1 MPPATMPESIRLAVD
16 IGGTFTDV
24 VLETGEARFS
34 AKVLT
39 TKAAPEDGVLD
50 GMLRALKLGQIEP
63 RQVGLIVH
71 GTTLATNAII
81 ERKGARTALVTT
93 QGFRDSIEMAQE
105 NRFEQYDIF
114 IEKPEPLVPRT
125 LRFIVP
131 ERMDAKGGVRLAL
144 DEKAVEAL
152 ADTLKAKSIEAIA
165 VGFLH
170 SYANPAHERRAGEI
184 LARKLPH
191 VRISLS
197 SEVCPEVREYERFST
212 TCANAYVQPLMA
224 DYLERLRTRMEKA
237 GFNCPVLLM
246 TSGGG
251 LTTLETAIRFPI
263 RLVESGP
270 AGGVILSTWIAE
282 RFGIDRILSFDMG
295 GTTAKICIIDDGKPM
310 ASRSFEVD
318 RRYRFMKGSGLPVRI
333 PVIEMV
339 EIGAGGGSLAGVDAM
354 KRITVGPESAGS
366 DPGPACYQLGG
377 TRPAVTDA
385 NVVLG
390 RIDPDRFAGGSITL
404 DAGLSRTAIDTHVG
418 QPLELDTTLAAFG
431 ISEVVEENMANAAR
445 VHAVERGAELEG
457 RTLIAFGGGAPL
469 HAARLAEKL
478 GISDVLIPASAGVG
492 SAVGFLR
499 APIAFEVVRSRFV
512 RLSTFDPAE
521 VNAMFAAM
529 EKEATDVVKLGAG
542 DATISVSRS
551 ADMRYAGQGHE
562 ILVPLPD
569 GPFTPDSVVELKRR
583 FEAGYRT
590 LFSRVVPAL
599 DIEVVGWI
607 LRAEAPAP
615 GRAADQAPSGPRASG
630 SAHESERTGGPRSEE
645 VRNLFNPMLREFA
658 SVPVHHRSRLKPGDT
673 VSGPA
678 IIAEDETTTI
688 VTTGFTAALDPSGA
702 IRLTAKAAARSATLQ
717 EAAQ

>member
-1 MPPATMPESIRLAVD
+1 MPPATTPDAVRLAVD

-24 VLETGEARFS
+24 VLETPDARFS
-34 AKVLT
+34 VKVLT
-39 TKAAPEDGVLD
+39 TKTAPEDGVLD
-50 GMLRALKLGQIEP
+50 GILRALKLAKMEP
-63 RQVGLIVH
+63 AQVGLIVH

-81 ERKGARTALVTT
+81 ERKGAKTALVTT
-93 QGFRDSIEMAQE
+93 KGFRDSIEMAQE

-125 LRFIVP
+125 LRYTVP
-131 ERMDAKGGVRLAL
+131 ERVDAKGGVRLAL
-144 DEKAVEAL
+144 DEAAVVAL
-152 ADTLKAKSIEAIA
+152 AQTLKAEGVESVA

-170 SYANPAHERRAGEI
+170 SYANPAHERRAAEI
-184 LARKLPH
+184 LAAALPG
-191 VRISLS
+191 VRVSLS
-197 SEVCPEVREYERFST
+197 CDVCPEVREYERFST

-224 DYLERLRTRMEKA
+224 RYLESLRSRIAAA
-237 GFNCPVLLM
+237 GFGCPVLLM

-251 LTTLETAIRFPI
+251 LTTLETAVRFPI

-339 EIGAGGGSLAGVDAM
+339 EIGAGGGSLAGVDEM

-366 DPGPACYQLGG
+366 DPGPACYRLGG

-418 QPLELDTTLAAFG
+418 GPLELDTTLSAFG
-431 ISEVVEENMANAAR
+431 VSEMVEENMANAAR

-478 GISDVLIPASAGVG
+478 GITDVLIPASAGVG

-512 RLSTFDPAE
+512 RLGSFDAASI
-521 VNAMFAAM
+521 NGMFGEM
-529 EKEATDVVKLGAG
+529 EKEATGVVTLGAPPS
-542 DATISVSRS
+542 ARISISRS

-562 ILVPLPD
+562 ILVELPD
-569 GPFTPDSVVELKRR
+569 GPFTAASIAELRRR
-583 FEAGYRT
+583 FEAGYRA
-590 LFSRVVPAL
+590 LFNRVVPGV
-599 DIEVVGWI
+599 DVEVTAWI
-607 LRAEAPAP
+607 LRAETPAP
-615 GRAADQAPSGPRASG
+615 GRVGDQAERGPPARTHERA
-630 SAHESERTGGPRSEE
+630 GGPRSDET
-645 VRNLFNPMLREFA
+645 RNLFDPMLRDFT
-658 SVPVHHRSRLKPGDT
+658 SVPVYHRSTLKPGHT
-673 VSGPA
+673 LQGPA

-688 VTTGFTAALDPSGA
+688 VTSGFVAALDPSGA
-702 IRLTAKAAARSATLQ
+702 IRLTAKSAVLQ

>member
-1 MPPATMPESIRLAVD
+1 MPPAISPDKVRPADQVRLAVD

-24 VLETGEARFS
+24 VLETPQARWS

-39 TKAAPEDGVLD
+39 TKAAPEEGVLD
-50 GMLRALKLGQIEP
+50 GMLKALALGKVEP
-63 RQVGLIVH
+63 GQVGLIVH

-81 ERKGARTALVTT
+81 ERKGAKTALVTT

-114 IEKPEPLVPRT
+114 IEKPEPLAPRT
-125 LRFIVP
+125 LRFTVP
-131 ERMDAKGGVRLAL
+131 ERIDAKGGVRLPL
-144 DEKAVEAL
+144 DEAAVEAL
-152 ADTLKAKSIEAIA
+152 AETLKAKGIEAIA
-165 VGFLH
+165 IGFLH
-170 SYANPAHERRAGEI
+170 SYANPAHERRAAEI
-184 LARKLPH
+184 LAAKLPG
-191 VRISLS
+191 VRLSIS

-224 DYLERLRTRMEKA
+224 RYLESLQSRVRAE
-237 GFNCPVLLM
+237 GFGCPLLLM

-251 LTTLETAIRFPI
+251 LTTLETAARFPI

-270 AGGVILSTWIAE
+270 AGGVILSTWIAGTM
-282 RFGIDRILSFDMG
+282 GIDRILSFDMG

-366 DPGPACYQLGG
+366 DPGPACYRLGG

-390 RIDPDRFAGGSITL
+390 RIDPDRFAGGSIQL
-404 DAGLSRTAIDTHVG
+404 DAGLSRQALDAHVG
-418 QPLELDTTLAAFG
+418 GKLELDTTMAAFG
-431 ISEVVEENMANAAR
+431 VSEVVEENMANAAR

-478 GISDVLIPASAGVG
+478 GIADVLIPASAGVG

-499 APIAFEVVRSRFV
+499 APIAFEVVRSRFA
-512 RLSTFDPAE
+512 RLSTFDPAAI
-521 VNAMFAAM
+521 NAMFEEMAT
-529 EKEATDVVKLGAG
+529 EATDVVKLGAG
-542 DATISVSRS
+542 SAPITISRS

-562 ILVPLPD
+562 ILVELPD
-569 GPFTPDSVVELKRR
+569 GPFTKDSVAELQKR
-583 FEAGYRT
+583 FDAGYRA
-590 LFSRVVPAL
+590 LFNRVIPAL

-607 LRAEAPAP
+607 LKAEAPAP
-615 GRAADQAPSGPRASG
+615 GTSRPEQSEDASARDREAVRSDQADRKMFDPHR
-630 SAHESERTGGPRSEE
+630 
-645 VRNLFNPMLREFA
+645 REFA
-658 SVPVHHRSRLKPGDT
+658 DVPVYARSALTPGQ
-673 VSGPA
+673 SIQGPA
-678 IIAEDETTTI
+678 VIAEDETTTI
-688 VTTGFTAALDPSGA
+688 VTSGFTATLDPSGA
-702 IRLTAKAAARSATLQ
+702 IRLLARKAVLQ

>member
-1 MPPATMPESIRLAVD
+1 MPPVITPDSIRLAVD

-24 VLETGEARFS
+24 VLETGQATFS

-50 GMLRALKLGQIEP
+50 GMLRVLKLGSVSP
-63 RQVGLIVH
+63 GQVGLVVH

-125 LRFIVP
+125 LRFTVP
-131 ERMDAKGGVRLAL
+131 ERMDATGGVRLPL
-144 DEKAVEAL
+144 DEQAVEAL
-152 ADTLKAKSIEAIA
+152 VDTLEAKGIEAIA

-170 SYANPAHERRAGEI
+170 SYANAAHEKRAGEI
-184 LARKLPH
+184 LARKLPK

-224 DYLERLRTRMEKA
+224 DYLERLRSRMEKA
-237 GFNCPVLLM
+237 GFRCPVLLM

-366 DPGPACYQLGG
+366 DPGPACYRLGG

-385 NVVLG
+385 NVMLG
-390 RIDPDRFAGGSITL
+390 RIDPDHFAGGSITL
-404 DAGLSRTAIDTHVG
+404 DASLSRTAIDTHVG
-418 QPLELDTTLAAFG
+418 KPLELDTTLAAFG

-445 VHAVERGAELEG
+445 VHAVERGSELEG

-512 RLSTFDPAE
+512 RLSAFDP
-521 VNAMFAAM
+521 VDINAMFADM
-529 EKEATDVVKLGAG
+529 EREATDVVKLGAG
-542 DATISVSRS
+542 KAAIKVSRS

-562 ILVPLPD
+562 ILVDLPD
-569 GPFTPDSVVELKRR
+569 GPFTKESAAQLKRR
-583 FEAGYRT
+583 FEAGYRA

-599 DIEVVGWI
+599 DVEVVGWI
-607 LRAEAPAP
+607 LRAEASAP
-615 GRAADQAPSGPRASG
+615 GRIEQGEGPGVGGREREQAANAIASRKMFD
-630 SAHESERTGGPRSEE
+630 SYQRD
-645 VRNLFNPMLREFA
+645 FID
-658 SVPVHHRSRLKPGDT
+658 VPVHARAALAVGQA
-673 VSGPA
+673 VEGPA

-688 VTTGFTAALDPSGA
+688 VTSGFTAVLDPSGA
-702 IRLTAKAAARSATLQ
+702 IRLTAKAAAKPATFQ

>member
-1 MPPATMPESIRLAVD
+1 MPPATMPNSSGPKSVRLAVD

-24 VLETGEARFS
+24 VLETEDARFS
-34 AKVLT
+34 TKVLT
-39 TKAAPEDGVLD
+39 TKAAPEEGVLD
-50 GMLRALKLGQIEP
+50 GIRRALELAKVQP
-63 RQVGLIVH
+63 AQVGLIVH

-81 ERKGARTALVTT
+81 ERKGALTALVTT

-125 LRFIVP
+125 LRFTIP
-131 ERMDAKGGVRLAL
+131 ERTDAKGGVRLAL
-144 DEKAVEAL
+144 DEQAVESL
-152 ADTLKAKSIEAIA
+152 AGTLKAKKIEAVAI
-165 VGFLH
+165 GYLH
-170 SYANPAHERRAGEI
+170 SYANPAHEKRTAEI
-184 LARKLPH
+184 LAAKLPG
-191 VRISLS
+191 VRLSVS

-224 DYLERLRTRMEKA
+224 RYLENLKA
-237 GFNCPVLLM
+237 LVGQSGFDCPILLM

-251 LTTLETAIRFPI
+251 LTTLETAVRFPI

-270 AGGVILSTWIAE
+270 AGGVILSTHIAANM
-282 RFGIDRILSFDMG
+282 GIDRILSFDMG

-318 RRYRFMKGSGLPVRI
+318 RRYRFMKGSGLPVRV

-339 EIGAGGGSLAGVDAM
+339 EIGAGGGSLASVDAM
-354 KRITVGPESAGS
+354 KRINVGPESAGA
-366 DPGPACYQLGG
+366 DPGPACYSRGG
-377 TRPAVTDA
+377 SHPAVTDA

-404 DAGLSRTAIDTHVG
+404 DAKLSGAALDTHVG
-418 QPLELDTTLAAFG
+418 SKLELDTTMAAFG
-431 ISEVVEENMANAAR
+431 VSEVVEENMANAAR

-478 GISDVLIPASAGVG
+478 GITDVLIPAGAGVG

-499 APIAFEVVRSRFV
+499 APIAFEVVRSKFV
-512 RLSTFDPAE
+512 RLSAFDPAAI
-521 VNAMFAAM
+521 NAMFAEMA
-529 EKEATDVVKLGAG
+529 KEATGVVKLGAPA
-542 DATISVSRS
+542 DAPIRIGCS

-562 ILVPLPD
+562 ILVELPD
-569 GPFTPDSVVELKRR
+569 GPFTKASAAELQKR
-583 FEAGYRT
+583 FDAGYRA
-590 LFSRVVPAL
+590 LFSRVIPAL

-607 LRAEAPAP
+607 LRAETPAP
-615 GRAADQAPSGPRASG
+615 GRAAELPKAAAAEGAKPAPIG
-630 SAHESERTGGPRSEE
+630 T
-645 VRNLFNPMLREFA
+645 RNLFDPMERDFRA
-658 SVPVHHRSRLKPGDT
+658 VPVYARSALKPGNQIQ
-673 VSGPA
+673 GPA
-678 IIAEDETTTI
+678 VIAEDETTTI
-688 VTTGFTAALDPSGA
+688 ITSGFTAALDSSGA
-702 IRLTAKAAARSATLQ
+702 IRLTARKAALQ

>member
-1 MPPATMPESIRLAVD
+1 MPPVTTPEAVRLAVD

-24 VLETGEARFS
+24 VLETQEARYS

-39 TKAAPEDGVLD
+39 TKSAPEDGVLD
-50 GMLRALKLGQIEP
+50 GMLRALKLADMAP
-63 RQVGLIVH
+63 SAVGLIVH

-81 ERKGARTALVTT
+81 ERKGAKTALVTT

-125 LRFIVP
+125 LRFTVP
-131 ERMDAKGGVRLAL
+131 ERVDAKGGVRLAL
-144 DEKAVEAL
+144 DEAAVAALAKTLKEKGVEAV
-152 ADTLKAKSIEAIA
+152 A

-184 LARKLPH
+184 LAKALPG
-191 VRISLS
+191 VRVSLS
-197 SEVCPEVREYERFST
+197 CEVCPEVREYERFST

-224 DYLERLRTRMEKA
+224 RYLENLRSRVAAA
-237 GFNCPVLLM
+237 GFACPVLLM

-251 LTTLETAIRFPI
+251 LTTLETAARFPI

-270 AGGVILSTWIAE
+270 AGGVILSTWIAGQ
-282 RFGIDRILSFDMG
+282 FGIDRILSFDMG

-339 EIGAGGGSLAGVDAM
+339 EIGAGGGSLAGVDEM

-366 DPGPACYQLGG
+366 DPGPACYRLGG

-404 DAGLSRTAIDTHVG
+404 DAGLSRGAVDTHVG
-418 QPLELDTTLAAFG
+418 GPLELDTTLAAFG

-478 GISDVLIPASAGVG
+478 GIADVLIPASAGVG

-499 APIAFEVVRSRFV
+499 APIGFEVVRSRFV
-512 RLSTFDPAE
+512 RLGSFDAAS
-521 VNAMFAAM
+521 VNAMFAEM
-529 EKEATDVVKLGAG
+529 EGEATDVVKLGAPPG
-542 DATISVSRS
+542 AAITISRS

-569 GPFTPDSVVELKRR
+569 GPFTAASVAELRRR
-583 FEAGYRT
+583 FEAGYRA
-590 LFSRVVPAL
+590 LFNRVVPGV
-599 DIEVVGWI
+599 DVEVTGWI
-607 LRAEAPAP
+607 LKAETPAP
-615 GRAADQAPSGPRASG
+615 GRASEAERVVTAPPAAGTAGARA
-630 SAHESERTGGPRSEE
+630 EETRS
-645 VRNLFNPMLREFA
+645 LFDPMLREYA
-658 SVPVHHRSRLKPGDT
+658 SVPVYRRTGLKPGQT
-673 VSGPA
+673 LQGPA

-688 VTTGFTAALDPSGA
+688 VTSGFVAALDPSGA
-702 IRLTAKAAARSATLQ
+702 IRLTAKSAVLQ

>member
-1 MPPATMPESIRLAVD
+1 MPPVTTPDSVRLAVD

-24 VLETGEARFS
+24 VLETPNARFS
-34 AKVLT
+34 TKVLT
-39 TKAAPEDGVLD
+39 TKTAPEEGVLD
-50 GMLRALKLGQIEP
+50 GIVKALKLGNMKPGE
-63 RQVGLIVH
+63 VGLIVH

-81 ERKGARTALVTT
+81 ERKGALTALVTT
-93 QGFRDSIEMAQE
+93 EGFRDSIEMAQE

-125 LRFIVP
+125 LRFTVP
-131 ERMDAKGGVRLAL
+131 ERTDAKGGVRLAL
-144 DEKAVEAL
+144 DEGAVEAL
-152 ADTLKAKSIEAIA
+152 ADTLKAKKIEAVAI
-165 VGFLH
+165 GFLH
-170 SYANPAHERRAGEI
+170 SYANPAHERRTAEI
-184 LARKLPH
+184 LSARLPG
-191 VRISLS
+191 VRFSVS

-224 DYLERLRTRMEKA
+224 RYLESLKTRLQQS
-237 GFNCPVLLM
+237 GFDCPILLM

-251 LTTLETAIRFPI
+251 LTTLETAARFPI

-270 AGGVILSTWIAE
+270 AGGVILSTWIAGNM
-282 RFGIDRILSFDMG
+282 GIDRILSFDMG

-339 EIGAGGGSLAGVDAM
+339 EIGAGGGSIAGVDPM

-366 DPGPACYQLGG
+366 DPGPACYRLGG

-390 RIDPDRFAGGSITL
+390 RIDPDRFAGGSIQL
-404 DAGLSRTAIDTHVG
+404 DASLSSAALDTYVG
-418 QPLELDTTLAAFG
+418 RALELDTTMAAFG
-431 ISEVVEENMANAAR
+431 VSEVVEENMANAAR

-478 GISDVLIPASAGVG
+478 GISDVLIPAGAGVG

-512 RLSTFDPAE
+512 RLSAFDPAE
-521 VNAMFAAM
+521 VNAMFAEM
-529 EKEATDVVKLGAG
+529 EKEATGVVKLAASGAPIR
-542 DATISVSRS
+542 ISCS

-562 ILVPLPD
+562 ILVDLPE
-569 GPFTPDSVVELKRR
+569 GPFTKASVGELQKR
-583 FEAGYRT
+583 FDAGYRA
-590 LFSRVVPAL
+590 LFSRVIPAL

-607 LRAEAPAP
+607 LRAETPAP
-615 GRAADQAPSGPRASG
+615 GRAADLPMATVAEGAKPAPVGSRKLFDPMQRDYGDVPVYARAS
-630 SAHESERTGGPRSEE
+630 
-645 VRNLFNPMLREFA
+645 
-658 SVPVHHRSRLKPGDT
+658 LKPGNT
-673 VSGPA
+673 IQGPA
-678 IIAEDETTTI
+678 VIAEDETTTI
-688 VTTGFTAALDPSGA
+688 ITSGFIAALDSSGA
-702 IRLTAKAAARSATLQ
+702 IRLTSKSAALQ

>member
-1 MPPATMPESIRLAVD
+1 MPPVTTPEAVRLAVD

-24 VLETGEARFS
+24 VLETPQARFS

-39 TKAAPEDGVLD
+39 TKAAPEEGVLD
-50 GMLRALKLGQIEP
+50 GMLRALKLAKMAPAE
-63 RQVGLIVH
+63 VGLIVH

-81 ERKGARTALVTT
+81 ERKGAKTALVTT

-125 LRFIVP
+125 LRFTVP
-131 ERMDAKGGVRLAL
+131 ERVDAKGGVRLAL
-144 DEKAVEAL
+144 DEAAVSALAETLKKQGVEAV
-152 ADTLKAKSIEAIA
+152 A

-170 SYANPAHERRAGEI
+170 SYANPAHERRTGEI
-184 LARKLPH
+184 LAAALPG

-197 SEVCPEVREYERFST
+197 CEVCPEVREYERFST

-224 DYLERLRTRMEKA
+224 RYLENLRKRIA
-237 GFNCPVLLM
+237 AQGFGCPVLLM

-251 LTTLETAIRFPI
+251 LTTLETAARFPI

-270 AGGVILSTWIAE
+270 AGGVILATWIAQ

-339 EIGAGGGSLAGVDAM
+339 EIGAGGGSLAGVDEM

-366 DPGPACYQLGG
+366 DPGPACYRLGG

-404 DAGLSRTAIDTHVG
+404 DAALSRGAVDTHVG
-418 QPLELDTTLAAFG
+418 APLELDTTMAAFG

-478 GISDVLIPASAGVG
+478 GIADVLIPASAGVG

-512 RLSTFDPAE
+512 RLGSFDAAS
-521 VNAMFAAM
+521 VNAMFAEM
-529 EKEATDVVKLGAG
+529 EKESTDVVKLGAPPA
-542 DATISVSRS
+542 ATISISRS

-562 ILVPLPD
+562 ILVDLPD
-569 GPFTPDSVVELKRR
+569 GPFTAESVAELRKR

-590 LFSRVVPAL
+590 LFSRVVPGV
-599 DIEVVGWI
+599 DVEVTGWI
-607 LRAEAPAP
+607 LKAETPAP
-615 GRAADQAPSGPRASG
+615 GRLDQADHGAPAAVT
-630 SAHESERTGGPRSEE
+630 SAAAAPRSDLA
-645 VRNLFNPMLREFA
+645 RNLFDPMLRDYS
-658 SVPVHHRSRLKPGDT
+658 SVPVYQRNTLKPGQT
-673 VSGPA
+673 LQGPA

-688 VTTGFTAALDPSGA
+688 ITSGFVAALDPSGA
-702 IRLTAKAAARSATLQ
+702 IRLTAKSAALQ

>member
-1 MPPATMPESIRLAVD
+1 MPPVTLPDSVRLAVD

-24 VLETGEARFS
+24 VLETPNARFS
-34 AKVLT
+34 TKVLT
-39 TKAAPEDGVLD
+39 TKDAPEQGVLD
-50 GMLRALKLGQIEP
+50 GVMKALKLGNMAP
-63 RQVGLIVH
+63 GQVGLIVH

-81 ERKGARTALVTT
+81 ERKGALTALVTT

-125 LRFIVP
+125 LRFTVP
-131 ERMDAKGGVRLAL
+131 ERTDAKGGVRLAL

-152 ADTLKAKSIEAIA
+152 AETLKAKKIEAVAI
-165 VGFLH
+165 GFLH
-170 SYANPAHERRAGEI
+170 SYANPTHERRTAEI
-184 LARKLPH
+184 LSARLPG
-191 VRISLS
+191 VRFSVS
-197 SEVCPEVREYERFST
+197 SEICPEVREYERFST

-224 DYLERLRTRMEKA
+224 RYLESLKTRLIES
-237 GFNCPVLLM
+237 GFNCPILLM

-251 LTTLETAIRFPI
+251 LTTLETAARFPI

-282 RFGIDRILSFDMG
+282 NMGIDRILSFDMG

-339 EIGAGGGSLAGVDAM
+339 EIGAGGGSIAGVDPM

-366 DPGPACYQLGG
+366 DPGPACYSRGG

-404 DAGLSRTAIDTHVG
+404 DAKLSGAALDLHVG
-418 QPLELDTTLAAFG
+418 KALELDTTMAAFG
-431 ISEVVEENMANAAR
+431 VSEVVEENMANAAR

-478 GISDVLIPASAGVG
+478 GIADVLIPAGAGVG

-512 RLSTFDPAE
+512 RLSAFDPAQ
-521 VNAMFAAM
+521 VNAMFAEMA
-529 EKEATDVVKLGAG
+529 KEATDVVKLGAG
-542 DATISVSRS
+542 GAEIKITCS

-562 ILVPLPD
+562 ILVDLPD
-569 GPFTPDSVVELKRR
+569 GPFTKASVAELQKR
-583 FEAGYRT
+583 FDAGYRA
-590 LFSRVVPAL
+590 LFNRVIPAL

-615 GRAADQAPSGPRASG
+615 GRAADLPAAAAAAGAKPAPVG
-630 SAHESERTGGPRSEE
+630 SRS
-645 VRNLFNPMLREFA
+645 LFDPMQREFRD
-658 SVPVHHRSRLKPGDT
+658 VPVYARTSLKPGN
-673 VSGPA
+673 VIQGPA
-678 IIAEDETTTI
+678 VIAEDETTTI
-688 VTTGFTAALDPSGA
+688 ITSGFTAALEPSGA
-702 IRLTAKAAARSATLQ
+702 IRLTSKSAALQ

>member
-1 MPPATMPESIRLAVD
+1 MPPAISPDSVRLAVD

-24 VLETGEARFS
+24 VLETPDARFS
-34 AKVLT
+34 TKVLT

-50 GMLRALKLGQIEP
+50 GMLRALKLAAMEP

-93 QGFRDSIEMAQE
+93 KGFRDSIEMAQE

-125 LRFIVP
+125 LRFTVP
-131 ERMDAKGGVRLAL
+131 ERVDAKGGVRLAL
-144 DEKAVEAL
+144 DEAAVAEL
-152 ADTLKAKSIEAIA
+152 AGVLKAQGVESVA

-170 SYANPAHERRAGEI
+170 SYANPAHERRAAEI
-184 LARKLPH
+184 LRARLPG
-191 VRISLS
+191 VRLSLS
-197 SEVCPEVREYERFST
+197 CEVCPEVREYERFST

-224 DYLERLRTRMEKA
+224 RYLEQLRQRMIAA
-237 GFNCPVLLM
+237 GFTAPLLMM

-339 EIGAGGGSLAGVDAM
+339 EIGAGGGSLAGVDEM
-354 KRITVGPESAGS
+354 KRITVGPQSAGS
-366 DPGPACYQLGG
+366 DPGPACYSLGG

-390 RIDPDRFAGGSITL
+390 RIDPDRFAGGSIAL
-404 DAGLSRTAIDTHVG
+404 DASLSRTAIDAHVG
-418 QPLELDTTLAAFG
+418 APLELDTTLSAFG
-431 ISEVVEENMANAAR
+431 VSEVVEENMANAAR

-457 RTLIAFGGGAPL
+457 RTLVAFGGGAPL

-478 GISDVLIPASAGVG
+478 GITDVLIPASAGVG

-499 APIAFEVVRSRFV
+499 APIGFEVVRSRFV
-512 RLSTFDPAE
+512 RLGAFDAASINE
-521 VNAMFAAM
+521 MFGEMA
-529 EKEATDVVKLGAG
+529 KEATGVVKLGTSPSAK
-542 DATISVSRS
+542 ISVSRS

-562 ILVPLPD
+562 ILVSLPE
-569 GPFTPDSVVELKRR
+569 GPFTPASVAELRRR
-583 FEAGYRT
+583 FEAGYRL
-590 LFSRVVPAL
+590 LFNRVVPGV
-599 DIEVVGWI
+599 DVEVTGWI

-615 GRAADQAPSGPRASG
+615 GRQAERGPPGPLMSGAG
-630 SAHESERTGGPRSEE
+630 APRSDET
-645 VRNLFNPMLREFA
+645 RSLFDPMLRDFT
-658 SVPVHHRSRLKPGDT
+658 SVPVVHRSTLRPGHT
-673 VSGPA
+673 LQGPA

-688 VTTGFTAALDPSGA
+688 VTSGFVAALDPSGA
-702 IRLTAKAAARSATLQ
+702 IRLTAKSAVLQ

>member
-1 MPPATMPESIRLAVD
+1 MPPVTMPESVRLAVD

-24 VLETGEARFS
+24 VLETSSARYS

-39 TKAAPEDGVLD
+39 TKTTPEDGVLD
-50 GMLRALKLGQIEP
+50 GMLRALKLADMQP

-81 ERKGARTALVTT
+81 ERKGAMTALVTT

-125 LRFIVP
+125 LRFTVP
-131 ERMDAKGGVRLAL
+131 ERIDAKGCVRLAL
-144 DEKAVEAL
+144 DESAVERMAE
-152 ADTLKAKSIEAIA
+152 TLKTRGIESIAI
-165 VGFLH
+165 GFLH
-170 SYANPAHERRAGEI
+170 SYANPAHEKRAAEI
-184 LARKLPH
+184 LAGKLPGM
-191 VRISLS
+191 RISLS
-197 SEVCPEVREYERFST
+197 SEICPEVREYERFST
-212 TCANAYVQPLMA
+212 TCANAYIQPLMA
-224 DYLERLRTRMEKA
+224 RYLENLRRRIEA
-237 GFNCPVLLM
+237 SGFRCPVLLM

-251 LTTLETAIRFPI
+251 LTTLETAVRFPI

-270 AGGVILSTWIAE
+270 AGGVILSTWIAA
-282 RFGIDRILSFDMG
+282 RLGIDRILSFDMG

-354 KRITVGPESAGS
+354 KRIAVGPESAGS
-366 DPGPACYQLGG
+366 DPGPACYRLGG

-404 DAGLSRTAIDTHVG
+404 DASLSRTAIDTYVG
-418 QPLELDTTLAAFG
+418 QPLQLDTTTSAFG
-431 ISEVVEENMANAAR
+431 ISEMVEENMANAAR

-499 APIAFEVVRSRFV
+499 ASIAFEVVRSRFV
-512 RLSTFDPAE
+512 RLGSIDAAAMTD
-521 VNAMFAAM
+521 MFAEM
-529 EKEATDVVKLGAG
+529 EQEATDVVRLGMAPE
-542 DATISVSRS
+542 ATITVSRS
-551 ADMRYAGQGHE
+551 ADMRYVGQGHE
-562 ILVPLPD
+562 ILVALPD
-569 GPFTPDSVVELKRR
+569 GPFTPASADELRQR
-583 FEAGYRT
+583 FEAGYRA
-590 LFSRVVPAL
+590 LFNRVVPAI
-599 DIEVVGWI
+599 DVEVTAWT

-615 GRAADQAPSGPRASG
+615 SRAAELPDAPAVEAVMPAPAGTRL
-630 SAHESERTGGPRSEE
+630 
-645 VRNLFNPMLREFA
+645 LFDPVQRGFQ
-658 SVPVHHRSRLKPGDT
+658 SVPVYHRSSLKPGN
-673 VSGPA
+673 VVQGPA
-678 IIAEDETTTI
+678 VIAEDETTTI
-688 VTTGFTAALDPSGA
+688 ISSAFSAALDSSGA
-702 IRLTAKAAARSATLQ
+702 IRLSAKARTNVKSQQ
-717 EAAQ
+717 EARP

>member
-1 MPPATMPESIRLAVD
+1 MPPATTPEAIRLAVD

-24 VLETGEARFS
+24 VLETPDARYS

-39 TKAAPEDGVLD
+39 TKTAPEDGVLD
-50 GMLRALKLGQIEP
+50 GMLRALQLAKMAP
-63 RQVGLIVH
+63 SAVGLIVH

-93 QGFRDSIEMAQE
+93 KGFRDSIEMAQE

-125 LRFIVP
+125 LRFTVP
-131 ERMDAKGGVRLAL
+131 ERVDAKGTVRLAL
-144 DEKAVEAL
+144 DEKAVAEL
-152 ADTLKAKSIEAIA
+152 AATLKAQVEAIA

-184 LARKLPH
+184 LAAALPG

-224 DYLERLRTRMEKA
+224 RYLENLRKRIAAA
-237 GFNCPVLLM
+237 GFGCPVLLM

-251 LTTLETAIRFPI
+251 LTTLETAALFPI

-295 GTTAKICIIDDGKPM
+295 GTTAKICIIDNGRPM

-339 EIGAGGGSLAGVDAM
+339 EIGAGGGSLAGVDEM

-366 DPGPACYQLGG
+366 DPGPACYRLGG
-377 TRPAVTDA
+377 VRPAVTDA

-404 DAGLSRTAIDTHVG
+404 DAGLSRGAVDAHVG
-418 QPLELDTTLAAFG
+418 APLELDTTMAAFG

-478 GISDVLIPASAGVG
+478 GIADVLIPASAGVG

-512 RLSTFDPAE
+512 RLGSFDAAS
-521 VNAMFAAM
+521 VNAMFAEM
-529 EKEATDVVKLGAG
+529 EKEATEVVKLGAAP
-542 DATISVSRS
+542 DAKITISRS

-569 GPFTPDSVVELKRR
+569 GPFTAASVAELRRR
-583 FEAGYRT
+583 FEAGYRA
-590 LFSRVVPAL
+590 LFSRVVPGV
-599 DIEVVGWI
+599 DVEVTGWI
-607 LRAEAPAP
+607 LKAETPAP
-615 GRAADQAPSGPRASG
+615 GRLAERGPPGPLMSGAG
-630 SAHESERTGGPRSEE
+630 APRSDET
-645 VRNLFNPMLREFA
+645 RNLFDPMLRDYT
-658 SVPVHHRSRLKPGDT
+658 SVPVYQRSSLTPGQT
-673 VSGPA
+673 LQGPA
-678 IIAEDETTTI
+678 VIAEDETTTI
-688 VTTGFTAALDPSGA
+688 VTSGFVATLDPSGA
-702 IRLTAKAAARSATLQ
+702 IRLTAKSAVLQ

>member
-1 MPPATMPESIRLAVD
+1 MPESIRLAVD

-39 TKAAPEDGVLD
+39 TKAAPEDGVLE
-50 GMLRALKLGQIEP
+50 GMLRALKLGSIEP
-63 RQVGLIVH
+63 GQVSLIVH

-81 ERKGARTALVTT
+81 ERKGAKTALVTT

-125 LRFIVP
+125 LRFTVP
-131 ERMDAKGGVRLAL
+131 ERVDARGSVRLPL

-152 ADTLKAKSIEAIA
+152 ADTLKEKGVEAIA

-170 SYANPAHERRAGEI
+170 SYANPAHEKRAGEI
-184 LARKLPH
+184 LAAKLPN

-224 DYLERLRTRMEKA
+224 DYLERLRSRMEKA
-237 GFNCPVLLM
+237 GFRCPVLLM

-366 DPGPACYQLGG
+366 DPGPACYKLGG
-377 TRPAVTDA
+377 TKPAVTDA

-390 RIDPDRFAGGSITL
+390 RIDPDRFAGGSIML
-404 DAGLSRTAIDTHVG
+404 DAGLSRTAIDSHVG

-445 VHAVERGAELEG
+445 VHAVERGAELDG

-478 GISDVLIPASAGVG
+478 GIADVLIPASAGVG

-512 RLSTFDPAE
+512 RLSTFDPAD

-529 EKEATDVVKLGAG
+529 EKEATDVVKLGSG
-542 DATISVSRS
+542 DAPITITRS

-569 GPFTPDSVVELKRR
+569 GPFTADSVAELKRR
-583 FEAGYRT
+583 FEAGYRA

-599 DIEVVGWI
+599 DVEVVGWI

-615 GRAADQAPSGPRASG
+615 GRAADQVPSGPRASG
-630 SAHESERTGGPRSEE
+630 SPQEPERAAGPRSEE

-658 SVPVHHRSRLKPGDT
+658 SVPVHRRSKLKPGDT
-673 VSGPA
+673 ISGPA
-678 IIAEDETTTI
+678 VIAEDETTTI
-688 VTTGFTAALDPSGA
+688 VTAGFTAALDPSGA
-702 IRLTAKAAARSATLQ
+702 IRLTAKAAPKSATLQ

>member
-1 MPPATMPESIRLAVD
+1 LEKVIMPPATTHNLTTPDSVRLAVD

-24 VLETGEARFS
+24 VLETPNARFS
-34 AKVLT
+34 TKVLT
-39 TKAAPEDGVLD
+39 TKTAPEQGVLD
-50 GMLRALKLGQIEP
+50 GVMKALKLGNMEP
-63 RQVGLIVH
+63 GQVGLIVH

-81 ERKGARTALVTT
+81 ERKGALTALVTT

-125 LRFIVP
+125 LRFTIP
-131 ERMDAKGGVRLAL
+131 ERTDAKGGVRLAL

-152 ADTLKAKSIEAIA
+152 AETLKAKKVEAVAI
-165 VGFLH
+165 GYLH
-170 SYANPAHERRAGEI
+170 SYANPTHERRTAEI
-184 LARKLPH
+184 LAARLPG
-191 VRISLS
+191 VRLSVS
-197 SEVCPEVREYERFST
+197 SEICPEVREYERFST
-212 TCANAYVQPLMA
+212 TVANAYVQPLMA
-224 DYLERLRTRMEKA
+224 RYLESLKEKIKES
-237 GFNCPVLLM
+237 GFNCPILLM

-251 LTTLETAIRFPI
+251 LTTLETAARFPI

-282 RFGIDRILSFDMG
+282 NMGINRILSFDMG

-339 EIGAGGGSLAGVDAM
+339 EIGAGGGSLASVDAM
-354 KRITVGPESAGS
+354 KRINVGPESAGS
-366 DPGPACYQLGG
+366 DPGPACYARGG
-377 TRPAVTDA
+377 SHPAVTDA

-390 RIDPDRFAGGSITL
+390 RIDPDRFAGGSIML
-404 DAGLSRTAIDTHVG
+404 DARQSGAALDTHVG
-418 QPLELDTTLAAFG
+418 SKLELDTTMAAFG
-431 ISEVVEENMANAAR
+431 VSEVVEENMANAAR

-478 GISDVLIPASAGVG
+478 GISDVLIPAGAGVG

-499 APIAFEVVRSRFV
+499 APIAFEVVRSKFV
-512 RLSTFDPAE
+512 RLSAFDPAQI
-521 VNAMFAAM
+521 NAMFAEMA
-529 EKEATDVVKLGAG
+529 KEATDVVKLGASG
-542 DATISVSRS
+542 GEIRISCS

-562 ILVPLPD
+562 ILVDLPE
-569 GPFTPDSVVELKRR
+569 GPFTKATVAELQKR
-583 FEAGYRT
+583 FDTGYRN
-590 LFSRVVPAL
+590 LFSRVIPAL

-607 LRAEAPAP
+607 LRAETPAP
-615 GRAADQAPSGPRASG
+615 GRAADLPKAAAAEGAKPAPIGTR
-630 SAHESERTGGPRSEE
+630 H
-645 VRNLFNPMLREFA
+645 LFDPMDRDFR
-658 SVPVHHRSRLKPGDT
+658 SVPVYARSELKPGNLIQ
-673 VSGPA
+673 GPA
-678 IIAEDETTTI
+678 VIAEDETTTI
-688 VTTGFTAALDPSGA
+688 ITSGFTAALDSSGA
-702 IRLTAKAAARSATLQ
+702 IRLTAKKAALQ

>member
-1 MPPATMPESIRLAVD
+1 MPLAISPESVRLAVD

-24 VLETGEARFS
+24 VLETAGARFS
-34 AKVLT
+34 VKVLT

-50 GMLRALKLGQIEP
+50 GMQRALELGGIRPAE
-63 RQVGLIVH
+63 VGLIVH

-81 ERKGARTALVTT
+81 ERKGAVTALVTT
-93 QGFRDSIEMAQE
+93 GGFRDSIEMAQE

-114 IEKPEPLVPRT
+114 IEKPEPLVPRE
-125 LRFIVP
+125 LRYTVP
-131 ERMDAKGGVRLAL
+131 ERMDARGGVRLAL
-144 DEKAVEAL
+144 DEAAVERL
-152 ADTLKAKSIEAIA
+152 AERLRADKVESIA

-170 SYANPAHERRAGEI
+170 SYANPAHERRTAEI
-184 LARKLPH
+184 LAARLPEM
-191 VRISLS
+191 RISLS
-197 SEVCPEVREYERFST
+197 CDVCPELREYERFST

-224 DYLERLRTRMEKA
+224 RYLEQLRQRMTAA
-237 GFNCPVLLM
+237 GFTCPLLLM

-282 RFGIDRILSFDMG
+282 HLGIKRILSFDMG

-339 EIGAGGGSLAGVDAM
+339 EIGAGGGSLAGVDPM

-366 DPGPACYQLGG
+366 DPGPACYALGG

-404 DAGLSRTAIDTHVG
+404 QAALSQAAIDTHVG
-418 QPLELDTTLAAFG
+418 KPLDLDVTLSAFG

-445 VHAVERGAELEG
+445 VHAVERGAELDG

-478 GISDVLIPASAGVG
+478 GIDDVLIPASAGVG

-512 RLSTFDPAE
+512 RLGSFDADS
-521 VNAMFAAM
+521 VNSMFATMA
-529 EKEATDVVKLGAG
+529 KEATDVVRLGAPAG
-542 DATISVSRS
+542 EITVRRS

-562 ILVPLPD
+562 ILVELPD
-569 GPFTPDSVVELKRR
+569 GPFTAATVAELRKR

-590 LFSRVVPAL
+590 LFSRVVPGV
-599 DIEVVGWI
+599 DVEVTGWI
-607 LRAEAPAP
+607 LRAETPAP
-615 GRAADQAPSGPRASG
+615 GRAADLPETSGGAVAKPVAASR
-630 SAHESERTGGPRSEE
+630 RTLYDPI
-645 VRNLFNPMLREFA
+645 LREFTE
-658 SVPVHHRSRLKPGDT
+658 VPVYNRSTLAPGSL
-673 VSGPA
+673 VPGPA

-688 VTTGFTAALDPSGA
+688 VTSGFTAALDVSGA
-702 IRLTAKAAARSATLQ
+702 IRLTSKSIAMR

>member
-1 MPPATMPESIRLAVD
+1 LEKDTMPPATTPEAVRLAVD

-24 VLETGEARFS
+24 VLETPGARFS
-34 AKVLT
+34 VKVLT
-39 TKAAPEDGVLD
+39 TRTAPEDGVLD
-50 GMLRALKLGQIEP
+50 GMLRALKLAKMEPGQ
-63 RQVGLIVH
+63 VSLIVH

-81 ERKGARTALVTT
+81 ERKGAKTALVTT
-93 QGFRDSIEMAQE
+93 KGFRDSIEMAQE

-125 LRFIVP
+125 LRYTVP
-131 ERMDAKGGVRLAL
+131 ERVDAKGGVRLAL
-144 DEKAVEAL
+144 DEAAVAAL
-152 ADTLKAKSIEAIA
+152 AATLKAADVEAIA

-170 SYANPAHERRAGEI
+170 SYANPAHERRAAEI
-184 LARKLPH
+184 LAAALPG

-197 SEVCPEVREYERFST
+197 CDVCPEVREYERFST

-224 DYLERLRTRMEKA
+224 RYLESLRARIAAA
-237 GFNCPVLLM
+237 GFGCPVLLM

-251 LTTLETAIRFPI
+251 LTTLETAVRFPI

-282 RFGIDRILSFDMG
+282 RFGLQRILSFDMG

-339 EIGAGGGSLAGVDAM
+339 EIGAGGGSLAGVDEM

-366 DPGPACYQLGG
+366 DPGPACYRQGG

-404 DAGLSRTAIDTHVG
+404 DASLSRTAIDTHVG
-418 QPLELDTTLAAFG
+418 VPLELDTTLSAFG
-431 ISEVVEENMANAAR
+431 VSEMVEENMANAAR

-478 GISDVLIPASAGVG
+478 GITDVLIPASAGVG

-512 RLSTFDPAE
+512 RLGAFDAAS
-521 VNAMFAAM
+521 VNEMFGEM
-529 EKEATDVVKLGAG
+529 EKEATGVVKLGAP
-542 DATISVSRS
+542 ASAQISISRS

-562 ILVPLPD
+562 ILVPLPE
-569 GPFTPDSVVELKRR
+569 GPFTAASVAELRKR
-583 FEAGYRT
+583 FEAGYRA
-590 LFSRVVPAL
+590 LFNRIVPGV
-599 DIEVVGWI
+599 DVEVTAWI
-607 LRAEAPAP
+607 LRAETPAP
-615 GRAADQAPSGPRASG
+615 GRVGDQADRGAPAPRMSGP
-630 SAHESERTGGPRSEE
+630 GGPRSTET
-645 VRNLFNPMLREFA
+645 RNLFDPMLRDFT
-658 SVPVHHRSRLKPGDT
+658 SVPVYQRSTLMPGQT
-673 VSGPA
+673 LQGPA
-678 IIAEDETTTI
+678 VIAEDETTTI
-688 VTTGFTAALDPSGA
+688 VTSAFVAMLDPSGA
-702 IRLTAKAAARSATLQ
+702 IRLTAKAAVLQ

>member
-1 MPPATMPESIRLAVD
+1 MPPVTTRNPATPDSVRLAVD

-24 VLETGEARFS
+24 VLETPDARFS
-34 AKVLT
+34 TKVLT
-39 TKAAPEDGVLD
+39 TRDAPEAGVLD
-50 GMLRALKLGQIEP
+50 GILKALKLGNTAP
-63 RQVGLIVH
+63 GDVGLIVH

-81 ERKGARTALVTT
+81 ERKGALTALVTT

-125 LRFIVP
+125 LRFTVP
-131 ERMDAKGGVRLAL
+131 ERTDAKGGVRLAL

-152 ADTLKAKSIEAIA
+152 AETLKQKKVEAVAI
-165 VGFLH
+165 GFLH
-170 SYANPAHERRAGEI
+170 SYANPAHEKRTAEI
-184 LARKLPH
+184 LAAKLPG
-191 VRISLS
+191 VRISVS
-197 SEVCPEVREYERFST
+197 SEICPEVREYERFST

-224 DYLERLRTRMEKA
+224 RYLENLKRRVEQA
-237 GFNCPVLLM
+237 GFKCPILLM

-251 LTTLETAIRFPI
+251 LTTLETAARFPI

-270 AGGVILSTWIAE
+270 AGGVILSTWIAANM
-282 RFGIDRILSFDMG
+282 GIDRILSFDMG

-339 EIGAGGGSLAGVDAM
+339 EIGAGGGSLASVDAM
-354 KRITVGPESAGS
+354 KRINVGPESAGS
-366 DPGPACYQLGG
+366 DPGPACYKHGG
-377 TRPAVTDA
+377 THPAVTDA

-390 RIDPDRFAGGSITL
+390 RIDPDRFAGGSIQL
-404 DAGLSRTAIDTHVG
+404 DARLSGQALDKHVG
-418 QPLELDTTLAAFG
+418 AKLDLDTTMAAFG
-431 ISEVVEENMANAAR
+431 VSEVVEENMANAAR

-499 APIAFEVVRSRFV
+499 APIAFEVVRSKFV
-512 RLSTFDPAE
+512 RLSAFDPAQ
-521 VNAMFAAM
+521 VNAMFGEM
-529 EKEATDVVKLGAG
+529 VQEATDVVKLGAG
-542 DATISVSRS
+542 GAAIKLSCS

-562 ILVPLPD
+562 ILVELPD
-569 GPFTPDSVVELKRR
+569 GPFTRDSVAELQKR
-583 FEAGYRT
+583 FDTGYRA
-590 LFSRVVPAL
+590 LFNRVIPAL
-599 DIEVVGWI
+599 DVEVVGWI

-615 GRAADQAPSGPRASG
+615 GRIAELPAAAAAEGAKPAAVG
-630 SAHESERTGGPRSEE
+630 SRS
-645 VRNLFNPMLREFA
+645 LFDPMQREFRD
-658 SVPVHHRSRLKPGDT
+658 VPVYARTSLKPGN
-673 VSGPA
+673 VIQGPA
-678 IIAEDETTTI
+678 VIAEDETTTI
-688 VTTGFTAALDPSGA
+688 ITSGFTAALDPSGA
-702 IRLTAKAAARSATLQ
+702 IRLTARKAALQ

>member
-1 MPPATMPESIRLAVD
+1 LEKDIMPPAISPESIRLAVD

-24 VLETGEARFS
+24 VLETPQARYS
-34 AKVLT
+34 TKVLT
-39 TKAAPEDGVLD
+39 TKTAPEDGVLD
-50 GMLRALKLGQIEP
+50 GMLKALKLGKIEP
-63 RQVGLIVH
+63 GQVGLIVH

-114 IEKPEPLVPRT
+114 IEKPEPLAPRT
-125 LRFIVP
+125 LRFTVP
-131 ERMDAKGGVRLAL
+131 ERTDAKGGVRLAL
-144 DEKAVEAL
+144 DEKVVEAL
-152 ADTLKAKSIEAIA
+152 ADTLKAKGIEAIA
-165 VGFLH
+165 IGFLH
-170 SYANPAHERRAGEI
+170 SYANPTHERRAAEI
-184 LARKLPH
+184 LAAKLPG
-191 VRISLS
+191 VRISIS

-224 DYLERLRTRMEKA
+224 RYLESLQSRARAA
-237 GFNCPVLLM
+237 GFACPLLLM

-251 LTTLETAIRFPI
+251 LTTLETAVRFPI

-282 RFGIDRILSFDMG
+282 NMGIDRILSFDMG

-339 EIGAGGGSLAGVDAM
+339 EIGAGGGSLAGVDPM

-366 DPGPACYQLGG
+366 DPGPACYRLGG

-390 RIDPDRFAGGSITL
+390 RIDPDRFAGGSIRL
-404 DAGLSRTAIDTHVG
+404 DADLSRKALDTHVG
-418 QPLELDTTLAAFG
+418 GPLDLDTTLSAFG
-431 ISEVVEENMANAAR
+431 VSEVVEENMANAAR

-469 HAARLAEKL
+469 HAVRLAEKL
-478 GISDVLIPASAGVG
+478 GITDVLIPASAGVG

-512 RLSTFDPAE
+512 RLSAFDPAAI
-521 VNAMFAAM
+521 NAMFAEMAT
-529 EKEATDVVKLGAG
+529 EATDVVKLGAG
-542 DATISVSRS
+542 GAPIRISRS

-562 ILVPLPD
+562 ILVDLPD
-569 GPFTPDSVVELKRR
+569 GPFTKESVAELQKR
-583 FEAGYRT
+583 FDAGYRA
-590 LFSRVVPAL
+590 LFNRVIPAL

-607 LRAEAPAP
+607 LKAEAPAP
-615 GRAADQAPSGPRASG
+615 GRAAELPMAAAGDGG
-630 SAHESERTGGPRSEE
+630 TSAAVGTRT
-645 VRNLFNPMLREFA
+645 LFDPMLREFA
-658 SVPVHHRSRLKPGDT
+658 SVPVYARAALKPGQ
-673 VSGPA
+673 SIQGPA
-678 IIAEDETTTI
+678 VIAEDETTTI
-688 VTTGFTAALDPSGA
+688 ITSGFTATLDPSGA
-702 IRLTAKAAARSATLQ
+702 IRLLARKAVLQ

>member
-1 MPPATMPESIRLAVD
+1 LEKDIMPPAISPDSVRLAVD

-24 VLETGEARFS
+24 VLETPDARFS
-34 AKVLT
+34 TKVLT

-50 GMLRALKLGQIEP
+50 GMLRALKLAAMEP

-93 QGFRDSIEMAQE
+93 KGFRDSIEMAQE

-125 LRFIVP
+125 LRFTVP
-131 ERMDAKGGVRLAL
+131 ERVDARGGVRLAL
-144 DEKAVEAL
+144 DEAAVAEL
-152 ADTLKAKSIEAIA
+152 AGVLQAQGVESVA

-170 SYANPAHERRAGEI
+170 SYANPAHERRAAEI
-184 LARKLPH
+184 LRASLPG
-191 VRISLS
+191 VRLSLS
-197 SEVCPEVREYERFST
+197 CEVCPEVREYERFST

-224 DYLERLRTRMEKA
+224 RYLENLRTRIAAA
-237 GFNCPVLLM
+237 GFACPVLLM

-251 LTTLETAIRFPI
+251 LTTLETAVRFPI

-339 EIGAGGGSLAGVDAM
+339 EIGAGGGSLAGVDEM
-354 KRITVGPESAGS
+354 KRITVGPHSAGS
-366 DPGPACYQLGG
+366 DPGPACYSLGG

-390 RIDPDRFAGGSITL
+390 RIDPDRFAGGSIVL
-404 DAGLSRTAIDTHVG
+404 DASLSRTAIDTHVG
-418 QPLELDTTLAAFG
+418 APLELDTTLSAFG
-431 ISEVVEENMANAAR
+431 VSEVVEENMANAAR

-478 GISDVLIPASAGVG
+478 GITDVLIPASAGVG

-512 RLSTFDPAE
+512 RLGAFDAASINE
-521 VNAMFAAM
+521 MFGEM
-529 EKEATDVVKLGAG
+529 EKEATGVVKLGTPPSA
-542 DATISVSRS
+542 AISISRS

-562 ILVPLPD
+562 ILVSLPE
-569 GPFTPDSVVELKRR
+569 GPFTAASVGELRRR
-583 FEAGYRT
+583 FEAGYRL
-590 LFSRVVPAL
+590 LFNRVVPGV
-599 DIEVVGWI
+599 DVEVTGWI

-615 GRAADQAPSGPRASG
+615 GRQAERGPPGPLMSGAG
-630 SAHESERTGGPRSEE
+630 APRSDET
-645 VRNLFNPMLREFA
+645 RSLFDPMLRDFT
-658 SVPVHHRSRLKPGDT
+658 SVPVVHRSTLKPGHT
-673 VSGPA
+673 LQGPA

-688 VTTGFTAALDPSGA
+688 VTSGFVAALDPSGA
-702 IRLTAKAAARSATLQ
+702 IRLTAKSAALQ